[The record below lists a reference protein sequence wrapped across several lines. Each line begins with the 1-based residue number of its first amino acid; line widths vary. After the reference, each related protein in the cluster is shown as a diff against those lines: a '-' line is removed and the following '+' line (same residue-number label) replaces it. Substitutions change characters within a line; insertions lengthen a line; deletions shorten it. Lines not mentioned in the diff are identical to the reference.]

1 MKDSVFALD
10 ANIFIEAHRRYYG
23 VDLCPGF
30 WECLRHY
37 GARQR
42 LLSIDRVRSELVRGR
57 DALSKWVKDGPTG
70 LFVSSAEPEVADV
83 FADVMAWVQGN
94 AQFRREAKA
103 EFAAAA
109 DGWLAAYAKVRGAV
123 VVTHERYSADV
134 RRRVP
139 LGNVCHELEVP
150 MWDTFEMLRELEV
163 RFEWTTDRRRHAPWP
178 PGAGRVGCMGADQT
192 VGRPVGRSG
201 AGLGAVSARFSVHNL
216 ATALSGLPA
225 LHLNTE
231 DFCHGL
237 LGLRPVTGQAPRP
250 SDGEARPWAAVARG
264 DRERLWLY

>member
-163 RFEWTTDRRRHAPWP
+163 RFEWTTDP
-178 PGAGRVGCMGADQT
+178 
-192 VGRPVGRSG
+192 
-201 AGLGAVSARFSVHNL
+201 
-216 ATALSGLPA
+216 
-225 LHLNTE
+225 
-231 DFCHGL
+231 
-237 LGLRPVTGQAPRP
+237 
-250 SDGEARPWAAVARG
+250 
-264 DRERLWLY
+264 

>member
-42 LLSIDRVRSELVRGR
+42 LLSIDRMRSELLRGR

-70 LFVSSAEPEVADV
+70 LFVSSAEPAVADV

-123 VVTHERYSADV
+123 VVTHERYSPDV

-139 LGNVCHELEVP
+139 LGNVCHEMDVP

-163 RFEWTTDRRRHAPWP
+163 CFEWRNDHP
-178 PGAGRVGCMGADQT
+178 
-192 VGRPVGRSG
+192 
-201 AGLGAVSARFSVHNL
+201 
-216 ATALSGLPA
+216 
-225 LHLNTE
+225 
-231 DFCHGL
+231 
-237 LGLRPVTGQAPRP
+237 
-250 SDGEARPWAAVARG
+250 
-264 DRERLWLY
+264 